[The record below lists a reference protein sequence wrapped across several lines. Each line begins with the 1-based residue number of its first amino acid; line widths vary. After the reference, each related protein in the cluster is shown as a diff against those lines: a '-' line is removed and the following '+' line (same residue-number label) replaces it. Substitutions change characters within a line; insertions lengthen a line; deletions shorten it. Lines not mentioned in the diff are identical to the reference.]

1 MGRAAQGG
9 GKATVEVY
17 LLIDDTPVEV
27 EKVLC
32 VLVLFSLDRLG
43 VRFAVHIS
51 PAEPILR
58 FLDQSHQRPALRH
71 GRMGIR
77 TSATHS
83 RRVLQRR
90 HAHLDGLLR
99 IRHHLESVR
108 AIPSTILTIVQEA
121 MRQVRHL
128 RVHLGSLLAR
138 IGQVSPPVSASGP
151 G

>member
-1 MGRAAQGG
+1 MCRAAQGG

-17 LLIDDTPVEV
+17 LLIDDTPVQV

-32 VLVLFSLDRLG
+32 VLVLFSLDRVG
-43 VRFAVHIS
+43 VGFARHIS
-51 PAEPILR
+51 PAENIWISRSASSGARSAPW
-58 FLDQSHQRPALRH
+58 Q
-71 GRMGIR
+71 MGVR

-83 RRVLQRR
+83 RRVPQRR
-90 HAHLDGLLR
+90 YAHLDGLLR

-108 AIPSTILTIVQEA
+108 AMLCTSLTIVQEA
-121 MRQVRHL
+121 VRQVRHL

-138 IGQVSPPVSASGP
+138 IGQVSLPLSASGP